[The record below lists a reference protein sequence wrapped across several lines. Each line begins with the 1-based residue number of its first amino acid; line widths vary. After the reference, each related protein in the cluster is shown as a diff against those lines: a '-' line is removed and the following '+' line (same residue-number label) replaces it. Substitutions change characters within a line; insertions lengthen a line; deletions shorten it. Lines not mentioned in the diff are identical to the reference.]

1 MSKYSI
7 GIDYGSLSARAI
19 LIDLS
24 NGAEVATSEFVYPH
38 AVMPRDFFPGI
49 TLDKAVALQHP
60 QDYLDALQHTLK
72 ELITETDVN
81 IEDIV
86 GLGIDFT
93 SCTILPI
100 TQDGTPLCFLDKYK
114 NNPHAYVKL
123 WKHHGGQKE
132 ADEITKLAQERK
144 ESWLSAYGN
153 KVSSEWLMPKL
164 LEILH
169 KEPELYQETDKFVE
183 AGDWLVWQI
192 TGQKVRNSSMSGFK
206 AFWNKREGYPSH
218 EFWGSLQK
226 EFEYVLEDKVAGEVI
241 PTGTKA
247 GEITEYGAKLTGL
260 KPGTAVAAPII
271 DAHAAMPAAGIV
283 DEGKLLMVIGT
294 STGHLVLSKEEKNVE
309 GICGSVMD
317 GIIPGYVAY
326 EAGQSCVG
334 DNFAWFIKN
343 CVPERY
349 EIEARE
355 CGKNIFQYVTDKAA
369 EFDVGESG
377 IVVLDWWN
385 GNRSPLADFDLSG
398 MILGLTLQTKPEEI
412 FRGIMEATAFGTRA
426 IVDLFL
432 ENGVKIDEVY
442 AAGGISRKNPF
453 MMQMYADV
461 LGKDVK
467 ITKTTQAGAKG
478 SAIFASVAGGY
489 FATIKEAADVIA
501 DKCDLIYHPNK
512 ENSEKYRRL
521 YQEYVKLTEYFG
533 KGGNDVMKRLSSFGK
548 GKEDWQP

>member
-1 MSKYSI
+1 
-7 GIDYGSLSARAI
+7 
-19 LIDLS
+19 
-24 NGAEVATSEFVYPH
+24 
-38 AVMPRDFFPGI
+38 
-49 TLDKAVALQHP
+49 
-60 QDYLDALQHTLK
+60 
-72 ELITETDVN
+72 
-81 IEDIV
+81 
-86 GLGIDFT
+86 
-93 SCTILPI
+93 
-100 TQDGTPLCFLDKYK
+100 
-114 NNPHAYVKL
+114 
-123 WKHHGGQKE
+123 
-132 ADEITKLAQERK
+132 
-144 ESWLSAYGN
+144 
-153 KVSSEWLMPKL
+153 
-164 LEILH
+164 
-169 KEPELYQETDKFVE
+169 
-183 AGDWLVWQI
+183 
-192 TGQKVRNSSMSGFK
+192 
-206 AFWNKREGYPSH
+206 
-218 EFWGSLQK
+218 
-226 EFEYVLEDKVAGEVI
+226 
-241 PTGTKA
+241 
-247 GEITEYGAKLTGL
+247 
-260 KPGTAVAAPII
+260 
-271 DAHAAMPAAGIV
+271 
-283 DEGKLLMVIGT
+283 MV
-294 STGHLVLSKEEKNVE
+294 H
-309 GICGSVMD
+309 
-317 GIIPGYVAY
+317 
-326 EAGQSCVG
+326 
-334 DNFAWFIKN
+334 KN